1 MRLFQVVGAL
11 ALFLSLGSLSAA
23 QPTQESKSKRPA
35 VADEKLRQELLDRME
50 KDQAIRKEAMKQN
63 PGVTEFVK
71 MNKVDH
77 ENTKWLKT
85 IIERHGWPGKALVG
99 EDGAHAA
106 WLLVQ
111 HADLDLAFQKKCLP
125 LLTAAVKKN
134 DASGQDLAYLVDRV
148 HVAEK
153 KPQVYGTQ
161 LDQVDGKL
169 KPKPI
174 EDEEHVDERRKEVG
188 LPSLSEYLR
197 FAEEAFSTSKDEP

>member
-1 MRLFQVVGAL
+1 MRPFQVVGAL
-11 ALFLSLGSLSAA
+11 ALFLSSGLSAE
-23 QPTQESKSKRPA
+23 QPTQENKSKRPA
-35 VADEKLRQELLDRME
+35 VADENLRQELLDRME
-50 KDQAIRKEAMKQN
+50 KDQVIRREAMKHN
-63 PGVTEFVK
+63 PGLAEFVK
-71 MNKVDH
+71 MMQIDH

-85 IIERHGWPGKALVG
+85 IIERQGWPGKVLVG

-125 LLTAAVKKN
+125 LLTTAVKKN

-148 HVAEK
+148 RVAEK

-174 EDEEHVDERRKEVG
+174 EDEEHIDDRRKEVG
-188 LPSLSEYLR
+188 LPPLSEYLK